1 MYYLLQVDTSE
12 IFDVQTIL
20 FGEENWKFIFQ
31 VMVRSVIM
39 FLVSLTT
46 LRLLGKRGIKQGVF
60 EVVVIITLGSAAGDA
75 MFYSKVGLV
84 PAILVF
90 IMIILLYKLTNY
102 LVAQNKFFQSIIEGH
117 PLRLVEDGK
126 FYYPVIKNQTL
137 AQDEYLPDL
146 RLKGVTQMGQVN
158 HAFIEA
164 SGEISIVFFKDN
176 EVRYGMPTLPGP
188 YDKKLERII
197 KPAIYSCVY
206 CANTEELEP
215 VIKKLCNICRHSS
228 WVMASNERR
237 IT

>member
-75 MFYSKVGLV
+75 MFYSNVGLV

-117 PLRLVEDGK
+117 PQACRRWKILLSCD
-126 FYYPVIKNQTL
+126 KNQTC
-137 AQDEYLPDL
+137 YL
-146 RLKGVTQMGQVN
+146 
-158 HAFIEA
+158 F
-164 SGEISIVFFKDN
+164 
-176 EVRYGMPTLPGP
+176 VR
-188 YDKKLERII
+188 
-197 KPAIYSCVY
+197 V
-206 CANTEELEP
+206 
-215 VIKKLCNICRHSS
+215 LCKYRGTGARYQK
-228 WVMASNERR
+228 VM
-237 IT
+237 